1 MPKKKAYIASSFKLS
16 DKVREVSR
24 LLEEAGFEVICKWWT
39 GLDYIPGEGRTLN
52 QKSDLVSNAEFYSSP
67 GCETAFK
74 RDFAAV
80 KECDFF
86 VLVAGDTPR
95 PFNGANIELGIAIGA
110 DKFCFSVGVLDNS
123 ALYYPVI
130 KCKDNVELLAQIKKW
145 TNTILKLPCGCKMQ
159 KQGEQFIIVPCS
171 LDCPNYHEAL
181 EASRARG
188 NKIVYT

>member
-1 MPKKKAYIASSFKLS
+1 MPKKAYIASSFKLA
-16 DKVREVSR
+16 DKVREVEH
-24 LLEEAGFEVICKWWT
+24 LLEKAGYTVICKWWT

-74 RDFAAV
+74 RDFSAV

-86 VLVAGDTPR
+86 VLVAGDVPR

-130 KCKDNVELLAQIKKW
+130 KCKDNIELLSQIKKW
-145 TNTILKLPCGCKMQ
+145 TSNSMKLPCGCVMRKE
-159 KQGEQFIIVPCS
+159 GEQFTIIPCS
-171 LDCPNYHEAL
+171 LGCENYKLAL
-181 EASRARG
+181 EKSRERG
-188 NKIVYT
+188 NRIIYT